1 MDIQNIQNLENTVDL
16 MLSDNHIDRLKA
28 EYIQTYWH
36 IWRLLR
42 EKVIFILLW
51 QSLVY
56 SVSPKL

>member
-1 MDIQNIQNLENTVDL
+1 MWFQMPVISSGIPSEYKDYT
-16 MLSDNHIDRLKA
+16 